1 MTSMVICEII
11 HKDSLEA
18 CLWTRLVDYLYECGL
33 AFFRLVFHGAKR
45 VFLCIRV
52 LRRDE
57 SRVFICRFVVRNG
70 LCNTKT
76 GST

>member
-33 AFFRLVFHGAKR
+33 AFFRLVFHGAER
-45 VFLCIRV
+45 VFLFFLLNRKRGDIVLQLESKHPHIR
-52 LRRDE
+52 L
-57 SRVFICRFVVRNG
+57 
-70 LCNTKT
+70 
-76 GST
+76 